1 MFEKFMPKVCYGR
14 NMKYRFDGY
23 NWLVRFDR
31 GEKLVEGLVELVK
44 DENIRGAWISG
55 LGAAE
60 GAELGFYNLDT
71 QAYEW
76 KKLDQLL
83 EITSLQ
89 GNVAWE
95 GNEPILHVHGTFS
108 DHSLQ
113 AFGGHV
119 KELQVGG
126 TCEVL
131 LHRWYE
137 QDGLKRSEDAETGLK
152 LLDL

>member
-1 MFEKFMPKVCYGR
+1 
-14 NMKYRFDGY
+14 MKYRFDGY

-31 GEKLVEGLVELVK
+31 GEKLVEGLTKLIR
-44 DENIRGAWISG
+44 DENIRGAWVVG

-60 GAELGFYNLDT
+60 SAELGYYNLDT
-71 QAYEW
+71 KAYEW
-76 KKLDQLL
+76 KKLEQLL

-89 GNVAWE
+89 GNVAWD
-95 GNEPILHVHGTFS
+95 GDQPVLHLHGSFS
-108 DHSLQ
+108 DHELK
-113 AFGGHV
+113 AFGGHI

-137 QDGLKRSEDAETGLK
+137 QEGLHRTQDTTTGLK

>member
-1 MFEKFMPKVCYGR
+1 MT
-14 NMKYRFDGY
+14 YRFDGY

-31 GEKLVEGLVELVK
+31 GEKLIEGLTKLVK
-44 DENIRGAWISG
+44 DENIKGVWVSG

-60 GAELGFYNLDT
+60 GAEVGFYNLET
-71 QAYEW
+71 KAYQW
-76 KKLDQLL
+76 KKLDGLL

-95 GNEPILHVHGTFS
+95 DDQPVLHIHGTFS

-113 AFGGHV
+113 AFGGHI
-119 KELQVGG
+119 KELHVGG

-137 QDGLKRSEDAETGLK
+137 QEGLHRTLDSQTGLH

>member
-1 MFEKFMPKVCYGR
+1 
-14 NMKYRFDGY
+14 MKYRFDGF

-31 GEKLVEGLVELVK
+31 GEKLVEGLTAIVK
-44 DENIRGAWISG
+44 KEKIKGAWVSG

-60 GAELGFYNLDT
+60 SAVLGYYNLET
-71 QAYEW
+71 KAYEW
-76 KKLDQLL
+76 KQLDQLL

-95 GNEPILHVHGTFS
+95 GGVPVLHIHGTFS
-108 DHSLQ
+108 NHDLQ
-113 AFGGHV
+113 ALGGHV
-119 KELQVGG
+119 KELVVGG

-137 QDGLKRSEDAETGLK
+137 EEGLRRSQDETTGLK
-152 LLDL
+152 LLQL